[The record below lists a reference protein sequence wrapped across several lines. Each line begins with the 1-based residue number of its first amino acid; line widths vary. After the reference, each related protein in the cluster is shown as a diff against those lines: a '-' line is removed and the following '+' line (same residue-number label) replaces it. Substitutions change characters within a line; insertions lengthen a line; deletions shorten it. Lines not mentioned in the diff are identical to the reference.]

1 MSIIFPTEPALI
13 SVQNLPTKAEFISY
27 RIQEGYLKI
36 KAWMKDGMG
45 TLEYEDNESDVNN
58 AFFAD
63 NCEDCERCRYSYY
76 SEHYYDEDID
86 EVDND
91 AAIAA
96 GECMVYFDGYDGQPC
111 PKGYKIPDN
120 SENDKI
126 VLNNLVF
133 EGIFFLTQKQF
144 SSGRDQEGWRIC
156 GTVERFKP
164 FNFNVHVCKGV
175 LDEEDNILHTYK
187 RPCANVHCDR
197 DTPSVGNVCWG
208 DNDYPNNIREAVSV
222 FTSSEF
228 NSDII
233 NVNTFIEGLGD
244 VDCAKPQNKSKEDK
258 FLCSGYDALMMLDG
272 ERDRQAFYTML
283 MAGYKSLPEAPH
295 IMLIPLEQA
304 TIQRGDNFYFG
315 YLTKP
320 DSVGRQW
327 YVSSE
332 NYLIGQMDDSFVK
345 TV

>member
-45 TLEYEDNESDVNN
+45 TLEYEDATSDVNN
-58 AFFAD
+58 AFYHD
-63 NCEDCERCRYSYY
+63 HCESCERCTYSYY
-76 SEHYYDEDID
+76 SEHYYDED
-86 EVDND
+86 ND
-91 AAIAA
+91 AIDQDA
-96 GECMVYFDGYDGQPC
+96 GECMVYFEGYHGQPC
-111 PKGYKIPDN
+111 PEGYKIPDN
-120 SENDKI
+120 TESDKFD
-126 VLNNLVF
+126 LKNLVF

-144 SSGRDQEGWRIC
+144 LSGRDQEGWSIG
-156 GTVERFKP
+156 GTVERFRP

-175 LDEEDNILHTYK
+175 LDEDDNILHTYK
-187 RPCANVHCDR
+187 RPCANVHCDVEI
-197 DTPSVGNVCWG
+197 PSVGNVCWG
-208 DNDYPNNIREAVSV
+208 DNNYPNNIREAVSI

-228 NSDII
+228 NNDII
-233 NVNTFIEGLGD
+233 KISTFIEGLEE
-244 VDCAKPQNKSKEDK
+244 VERANPTCNPKQDK
-258 FLCSGYDALMMLDG
+258 FLCTGYDALMMLDG
-272 ERDRQAFYTML
+272 EHDRQAFYTML

-327 YVSSE
+327 YISSE